1 MATQIPNSDSLRD
14 FQKMLGEWR
23 MPNFDMEAV
32 AAAQRK
38 NIEALTQAN
47 QLALEGTQAWLRR
60 NLELARQT
68 MEDMQAMMSDMT
80 KPSGTVEERLAR
92 QAEFSKKAIE
102 KSLASIRDL
111 TELATKT
118 NSDAMSVLSKRV
130 SEGIEEARDLTQQ
143 KAA

>member
-1 MATQIPNSDSLRD
+1 MATQIPNSESFRD

-23 MPNFDMEAV
+23 MPNFDLEAV
-32 AAAQRK
+32 AASQRK

-80 KPSGTVEERLAR
+80 KPNGTMEERLAR
-92 QAEFSKKAIE
+92 QAEYSKKAIE

-118 NSDAMSVLSKRV
+118 NSDTMSVLSKRV
-130 SEGIEEARDLTQQ
+130 SEGIEEARDLAQQ

>member
-1 MATQIPNSDSLRD
+1 MATQNPTSENFLD

-23 MPNFDMEAV
+23 MPNFDLEAV
-32 AAAQRK
+32 AAYQRK

-47 QLALEGTQAWLRR
+47 QLALEGTQAWMRR

-80 KPSGTVEERLAR
+80 KPNGTMEERLAR
-92 QAEFSKKAIE
+92 QAEYSKKAIE
-102 KSLASIRDL
+102 KSLANIRDL

-118 NSDAMSVLSKRV
+118 NNDAVNVITKRV
-130 SEGIEEARDLTQQ
+130 SEGLEEVRDLAQQ